1 MTKIKK
7 KRAVAPRLQV
17 TNHLPTA
24 LVAGAAG
31 FIGSHLCDAL
41 VSQNC
46 LVYGIDNWTTGKKEN
61 LKHLMDHKQFVFM
74 EHDLNQPLKPGLP
87 QVDYIFHLAGVEE
100 YLNGKDVSLETLLVN
115 SLGTKELLE
124 LARKNQAK
132 FLLASTVNV
141 FSGFLSAT
149 SLDHYFGAKHPSEEA
164 YSHHEAKR
172 FSEALTAE
180 YVNRHGL
187 DARVVRI
194 AHPYGPR
201 MDFSAGSEITKLFL
215 ALKENQPLKLNG
227 QGLTP
232 LHPTFISDI
241 VYGLTKA
248 MFSQSS
254 TGHIYTLVN
263 PQKITTLNLG
273 YLLKEA
279 EPDKDVKIEFA
290 VDDEMPETTLTL
302 TDDILKSQQDL
313 GWSVNVDLKQGIS
326 KTLEWM
332 KTGVEVKPELSP
344 SAVAQDKPEPTF
356 TAESLG
362 LKPATAPPSTTLGTI
377 APKPALKS
385 KWKMPVMPKL
395 PKISLKPG
403 LSKNLSQKT
412 KLWLIGAL
420 VLILGVIG
428 PWLLTAGYAYAGL
441 SSLKKA
447 SQMTNLSQVDR
458 LTKLTAAAE
467 SRLTTSRNLLKQ
479 TRWSFGLVGLG
490 KAGDNLDR
498 LLSIGIKLSQGAGHL
513 AEAGESGTLL
523 TQIVFHNQEGNLS
536 EALKRIQ
543 INLDQAYNELS
554 FVESE
559 LQSGRELAGDLST
572 PLNQRLIALTSELPA
587 IRKKIN
593 QARVI
598 LPLIPGFIAQDGK
611 KTYLMLFQNSAELRP
626 TGGFIGSYGLL
637 TFDQGKLLDFSVE
650 DIYSADGQLQGF
662 VEPPAPI
669 AAAFGDNSWF
679 FRDSNWD
686 PDFTIA
692 AGQAEWFLQKET
704 GRNVDGVIAV
714 NLPAVKEL
722 LAATGPITLPD
733 YNEEITADNLF
744 ERAEYQ
750 SEINFFPGSTQ
761 KKDFLGSLGQEL
773 FVKLQNAGGSDL
785 LKLAQAA
792 EASLAQ
798 KQLLVYLHDANS
810 QATLVEQ
817 NWAGALF
824 DPNLATLAG
833 TPVLSD
839 YFFLVE
845 ANLGINKANYF
856 LKRSIEQQLTILK
869 NKEVLSVATI
879 DYQNQSPADA
889 WPGGIYKSYVRTY
902 LPKGSTLVSIKAG
915 EERLTDD
922 LINQSATDKHLILGF
937 PITVPVKS
945 SLQVEITYRLSGAL
959 NERGRLAVVMPKQPG
974 IVNDPVKV
982 IINYPTFLTVAAV
995 NPRGLASPQVIS
1007 FDSDLTIDRVFTA
1020 DFIEQ

>member
-74 EHDLNQPLKPGLP
+74 EHALTQPLKPGLP

-172 FSEALTAE
+172 FSEAFTQE
-180 YVNRHGL
+180 NVNRHGL

-362 LKPATAPPSTTLGTI
+362 LKPATAPPPLLIPEKPKAVKAANAGIKLPTL
-377 APKPALKS
+377 
-385 KWKMPVMPKL
+385 PKL
-395 PKISLKPG
+395 SFKPKAIKLSLNRRAKI
-403 LSKNLSQKT
+403 
-412 KLWLIGAL
+412 WLIGAAI
-420 VLILGVIG
+420 LILGVIG

-498 LLSIGIKLSQGAGHL
+498 LLSVGIKLSQGAGHL
-513 AEAGESGTLL
+513 AEA
-523 TQIVFHNQEGNLS
+523 
-536 EALKRIQ
+536 
-543 INLDQAYNELS
+543 
-554 FVESE
+554 
-559 LQSGRELAGDLST
+559 
-572 PLNQRLIALTSELPA
+572 
-587 IRKKIN
+587 
-593 QARVI
+593 
-598 LPLIPGFIAQDGK
+598 
-611 KTYLMLFQNSAELRP
+611 
-626 TGGFIGSYGLL
+626 
-637 TFDQGKLLDFSVE
+637 
-650 DIYSADGQLQGF
+650 
-662 VEPPAPI
+662 
-669 AAAFGDNSWF
+669 
-679 FRDSNWD
+679 
-686 PDFTIA
+686 
-692 AGQAEWFLQKET
+692 
-704 GRNVDGVIAV
+704 VD
-714 NLPAVKEL
+714 
-722 LAATGPITLPD
+722 
-733 YNEEITADNLF
+733 
-744 ERAEYQ
+744 
-750 SEINFFPGSTQ
+750 
-761 KKDFLGSLGQEL
+761 
-773 FVKLQNAGGSDL
+773 
-785 LKLAQAA
+785 
-792 EASLAQ
+792 
-798 KQLLVYLHDANS
+798 
-810 QATLVEQ
+810 
-817 NWAGALF
+817 
-824 DPNLATLAG
+824 
-833 TPVLSD
+833 
-839 YFFLVE
+839 
-845 ANLGINKANYF
+845 
-856 LKRSIEQQLTILK
+856 
-869 NKEVLSVATI
+869 
-879 DYQNQSPADA
+879 
-889 WPGGIYKSYVRTY
+889 
-902 LPKGSTLVSIKAG
+902 
-915 EERLTDD
+915 
-922 LINQSATDKHLILGF
+922 
-937 PITVPVKS
+937 
-945 SLQVEITYRLSGAL
+945 SGA
-959 NERGRLAVVMPKQPG
+959 
-974 IVNDPVKV
+974 
-982 IINYPTFLTVAAV
+982 
-995 NPRGLASPQVIS
+995 
-1007 FDSDLTIDRVFTA
+1007 
-1020 DFIEQ
+1020 